1 MTRLVLCV
9 KGRQQ
14 RGLTLPL
21 QIETKPQKR
30 KRGLPVIQLK
40 YPSKRMAPN
49 LRMVSLSA
57 RLTHMQSRRLYRQ
70 HETSETKKSFRACLR
85 KRSDLW
91 SDFFVSRRVCVWQRL
106 RIHTHTSAS
115 PVYPLLHAP
124 SIRPWNNSSACSPQ
138 KNLIHKQQ
146 NIQAPII
153 WQTDPPKDTNIHRAS
168 FAWRQ
173 SYIQYVQT
181 WSRSNLC
188 IPFSL
193 YLHLTSGNLS
203 WLLFFFD
210 WICAILMKP
219 LKCKELP
226 LTAFVNN
233 G

>member
-1 MTRLVLCV
+1 MVLCV

-30 KRGLPVIQLK
+30 KTRFASNSVESIPARGWPQIYEWFHSLH
-40 YPSKRMAPN
+40 
-49 LRMVSLSA
+49 VSPTCRADGYTDSMKLA
-57 RLTHMQSRRLYRQ
+57 RLKNLSG
-70 HETSETKKSFRACLR
+70 RASGKDQTCGLI
-85 KRSDLW
+85 
-91 SDFFVSRRVCVWQRL
+91 FFFSRRVCVWQRL

-124 SIRPWNNSSACSPQ
+124 SIRPWNNSSVCLPQ

>member
-1 MTRLVLCV
+1 MVLCV

-40 YPSKRMAPN
+40 
-49 LRMVSLSA
+49 VSQQEDGPKFTNGFTLCTSHPHAEHSYRDSMKLA
-57 RLTHMQSRRLYRQ
+57 RLKNLSRRASGKDQTCGLI
-70 HETSETKKSFRACLR
+70 
-85 KRSDLW
+85 
-91 SDFFVSRRVCVWQRL
+91 FFFSRRVCVWQRL

-124 SIRPWNNSSACSPQ
+124 SIRPWNNSSVCLPQ